1 MEPIYPEELKE
12 KIQHLFKG
20 EELSLVKHIGIEYIE
35 LSKDKV
41 QARMPVDERTKQPF
55 GLLHGGASVVLAE
68 SLASVG
74 SWLNVDESKYH
85 VVGMEINANHIR
97 AMRKGEVIGTAKPLH
112 KGQKTQVWEIDIRTP
127 EGKLV
132 CISRCTL
139 AVVNR
144 RD

>member
-41 QARMPVDERTKQPF
+41 HARMPVDERTKQPF